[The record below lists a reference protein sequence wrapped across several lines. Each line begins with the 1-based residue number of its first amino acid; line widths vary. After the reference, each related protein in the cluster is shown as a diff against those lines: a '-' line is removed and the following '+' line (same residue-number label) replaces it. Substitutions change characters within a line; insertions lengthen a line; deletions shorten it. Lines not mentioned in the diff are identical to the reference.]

1 MRHTGVTDMLED
13 GISSTAIKAYAGWTS
28 LRMLERY
35 GHLRDAELQRATT
48 GTAARNT
55 AALTAATR
63 EGAHTGGTWRRRRG
77 PSDDVNTESRPGV
90 RGAASGRPSWP
101 GAGRRAPRA
110 RVRRRRASARTR
122 R

>member
-1 MRHTGVTDMLED
+1 MRHTGVTAMREECT
-13 GISSTAIKAYAGWTS
+13 SSTAIKAYAGWTS

-77 PSDDVNTESRPGV
+77 PSDDVNTESRPGA
-90 RGAASGRPSWP
+90 RGGAAGPPHWR
-101 GAGRRAPRA
+101 GGG
-110 RVRRRRASARTR
+110 TR
-122 R
+122 W